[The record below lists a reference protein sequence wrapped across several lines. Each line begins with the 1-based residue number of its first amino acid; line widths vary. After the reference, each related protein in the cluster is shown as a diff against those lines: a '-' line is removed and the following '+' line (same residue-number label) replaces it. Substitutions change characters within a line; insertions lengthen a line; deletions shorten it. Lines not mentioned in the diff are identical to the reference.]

1 MTGEEGRQGL
11 WRSVILWVL
20 QRITAVLLVVFLG
33 LHLWA
38 SNFPTDWAAFLR
50 ALIDLS
56 LLGLALFHGL
66 NGVRAVALDFG
77 LGLQGRRYLSVSLV
91 MLGFTAFLFGVYGL
105 WPLLFPK

>member
-1 MTGEEGRQGL
+1 MQKSVGL
-11 WRSVILWVL
+11 WIL

-33 LHLWA
+33 LHLWV
-38 SNFPTDWAAFLR
+38 SNFSTNWAAFSR

-66 NGVRAVALDFG
+66 NGVRAIVLDFG

-91 MLGFTAFLFGVYGL
+91 MLGFAAFLFGVYGFWSL
-105 WPLLFPK
+105 VFTR